1 MRWVRFSIAGLMGI
15 VLVTAIGLAA
25 LRSSS
30 ETWTGVLLLATLGAF
45 GIALVGAFCRSGS
58 ARGGW
63 IGFAVFGW
71 IYMSAAF
78 WPDVRW
84 PKLPTQSLLELLAQW
99 IDGIS
104 GPFPALGG
112 GGGVG
117 GGMGG
122 RGGGGGGSG
131 GGGEWFIQIG
141 HCLLALLAA
150 SLGALLGNRL
160 FGAALDRS
168 ETITAGS
175 ETAAFADPRKWW
187 IGPLVLAMSDL
198 VLVAMIA
205 SAGAFLPPGVWA
217 GSTFL
222 LTWFLIGLVA
232 LGASIGRARG
242 REAWLGATLF
252 GAGFMVLAFGQF
264 CPERWPGP
272 PTVDL
277 LNEIRPWLPAIAN
290 GRQADPENV
299 TAANARIHET
309 LKQRVPMHFLE
320 ETTLADVLKSVKKAT
335 TGADGTDIPIYVDPI
350 GLVESDKTMTSTV
363 KNLDL
368 EGVPLRTSLRLC
380 LAQLDLAYNV
390 KDGLLLIT
398 SRDSEDIALLSAAT
412 DAFQVV
418 GHCVLALIAAGLGG
432 LVAPFV
438 CSVARARRAFP
449 QPTPSLKN
457 APAQPEPPAPACL
470 PRALRASFPPAD
482 GKAPAADTSR
492 ARAGGCGS

>member
-1 MRWVRFSIAGLMGI
+1 VRELDAVEYARAGAVYGLDQLAGIGRDSWCRGEGGVVRSVRFSIAGLMGI

-30 ETWTGVLLLATLGAF
+30 ETWSGVLFLATLGAF

-71 IYMSAAF
+71 IYLSAAC
-78 WPDVRW
+78 WPNDHW
-84 PKLPTQSLLELLAQW
+84 PKLPTQRLLELLAPW
-99 IDGIS
+99 IGGIS
-104 GPFPALGG
+104 GPFPAFGG
-112 GGGVG
+112 GGGMAGGGGGG

-122 RGGGGGGSG
+122 IGGGGGGGGGMGGIGGG
-131 GGGEWFIQIG
+131 GGGEWFFQIG

-150 SLGALLGNRL
+150 GLGSLLGNRL
-160 FGAALDRS
+160 FGAALDKS
-168 ETITAGS
+168 ETIAAGS
-175 ETAAFADPRKWW
+175 ETAAVARPRKWW
-187 IGPLVLAMSDL
+187 VVPLVLATSDL

-205 SAGAFLPPGVWA
+205 SAGAVLPPGVWA
-217 GSTFL
+217 GSTFI

-232 LGASIGRARG
+232 LGALIGRARR
-242 REAWLGATLF
+242 REAWLGATLC

-272 PTVDL
+272 PTADL
-277 LNEIRPWLPAIAN
+277 LNEIRPWLPAFAN
-290 GRQADPENV
+290 GRRADPESV
-299 TAANARIHET
+299 TAANARVHEA

-320 ETTLADVLKSVKKAT
+320 ATPLADVLKYIKMAT
-335 TGADGTDIPIYVDPI
+335 TGADGKDIPIYVNPI
-350 GLVESDKTMTSTV
+350 GLMEAEKTMTSTV
-363 KNLDL
+363 INMDLD
-368 EGVPLRTSLRLC
+368 GVPLQTSLRLC

-398 SRDSEDIALLSAAT
+398 SRQSEDISMVTASE

-432 LVAPFV
+432 LAAPFV
-438 CSVARARRAFP
+438 CNLAR
-449 QPTPSLKN
+449 K
-457 APAQPEPPAPACL
+457 PA
-470 PRALRASFPPAD
+470 
-482 GKAPAADTSR
+482 G
-492 ARAGGCGS
+492 